1 MKHLSV
7 LAKLYYVLIHADTR
21 TSEREMS
28 IGRQMVRHEGFSE
41 SGFNKEVAALE
52 GKSPD
57 AIYKEIVT
65 GLKRLD
71 MPLQIRCIAWMCI
84 IANADGF
91 MDKKEWQLIYKL
103 YHKDLGLPLDQ
114 IMKAQ
119 NELMKSLY
127 SPLSK

>member
-1 MKHLSV
+1 MKHMSV
-7 LAKLYYVLIHADTR
+7 LAKLFHMLINADTQ
-21 TSEREMS
+21 TSEREVAV
-28 IGRQMVRHEGFSE
+28 GRQMIRLEGFSE
-41 SGFNKEVAALE
+41 TGFNREVAALE
-52 GKSPD
+52 GKTPE
-57 AIYKEIVT
+57 AIYKETVS

-71 MPLQIRCIAWMCI
+71 TTLQIRCIAWMCV

-114 IMKAQ
+114 IMKDQ
-119 NELMKSLY
+119 NALMKSLY

>member
-1 MKHLSV
+1 
-7 LAKLYYVLIHADTR
+7 
-21 TSEREMS
+21 
-28 IGRQMVRHEGFSE
+28 MVRLEGFSE
-41 SGFNKEVAALE
+41 TGFNREVAALAGRTPE
-52 GKSPD
+52 
-57 AIYKEIVT
+57 AIYKEIVE

-71 MPLQIRCIAWMCI
+71 KALQIRCIAWMCI

-127 SPLSK
+127 TPLSK

>member
-1 MKHLSV
+1 MKHMSV
-7 LAKLYYVLIHADTR
+7 LAKLYFVLIQADTQ
-21 TSEREMS
+21 TSEREVA
-28 IGRQMVRHEGFSE
+28 IGRQMVRLEGFSE
-41 SGFNKEVAALE
+41 TGFNREVAALAGRTPE
-52 GKSPD
+52 
-57 AIYKEIVT
+57 AIYKEIVE

-71 MPLQIRCIAWMCI
+71 KALQIRCIAWMCI

-127 SPLSK
+127 TPLSK